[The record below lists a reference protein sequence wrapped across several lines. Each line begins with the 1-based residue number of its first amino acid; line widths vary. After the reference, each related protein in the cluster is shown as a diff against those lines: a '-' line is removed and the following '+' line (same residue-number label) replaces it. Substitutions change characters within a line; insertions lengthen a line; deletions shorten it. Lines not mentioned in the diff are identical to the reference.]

1 MELRNYMEEVVLQ
14 KLDQVLV
21 QYPYCCK
28 CDQCRRDIATLALN
42 NLPPRYISS
51 HKGDIYSR
59 IDEMEI
65 QYEVEVIQA
74 IAQAIEIV
82 NKYPRHD
89 QPAE

>member
-14 KLDQVLV
+14 KLDQVLA

-51 HKGDIYSR
+51 HKGDI
-59 IDEMEI
+59 
-65 QYEVEVIQA
+65 
-74 IAQAIEIV
+74 
-82 NKYPRHD
+82 
-89 QPAE
+89 